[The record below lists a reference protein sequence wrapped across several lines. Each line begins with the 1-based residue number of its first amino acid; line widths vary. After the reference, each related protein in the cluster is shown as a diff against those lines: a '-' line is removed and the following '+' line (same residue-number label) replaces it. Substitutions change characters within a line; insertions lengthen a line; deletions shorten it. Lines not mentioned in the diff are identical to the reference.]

1 MLKRTLHS
9 IVNRTP
15 RDLLHEIILVND
27 NSTLPELYEP
37 LNDYV
42 TDNFGDLVRVHE
54 LQERSGMI
62 TARTVAARIA
72 SAEVLVKLKFFL
84 ISKNFRNFY

>member
-15 RDLLHEIILVND
+15 RELLQEIIMIND

-37 LNDYV
+37 LTNYCEN
-42 TDNFGDLVRVHE
+42 TFGELVRFRE
-54 LQERSGMI
+54 MKERSGMI
-62 TARTVAARIA
+62 KARLEGAHMANGEI
-72 SAEVLVKLKFFL
+72 LVFFL
-84 ISKNFRNFY
+84 SFF